1 MPRREYLKVTPE
13 EQDPKI
19 PGNMPTILGGAGGT
33 FLNDNGKADLIE
45 YAKQAARLNEGREER
60 NAF

>member
-1 MPRREYLKVTPE
+1 LKVTPE